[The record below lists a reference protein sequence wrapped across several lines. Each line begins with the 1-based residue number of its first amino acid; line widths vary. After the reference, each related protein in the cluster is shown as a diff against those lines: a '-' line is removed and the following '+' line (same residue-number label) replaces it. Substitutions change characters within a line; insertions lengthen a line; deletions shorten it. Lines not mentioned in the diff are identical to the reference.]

1 MLCSTTAVTWFF
13 SIQLSS
19 VFGYSSTQMFVI
31 LLITLAFVGVAIA
44 CWSMLQVAPVD
55 KAQEQA
61 TEQFQAV
68 LDAVPAQI
76 YWVSSNLKYLGVNHQ
91 LARAFDLCPED
102 FIGQPIDL
110 NSSPERIEFVR
121 DFFAKP
127 ATRSSL
133 EINT

>member
-19 VFGYSSTQMFVI
+19 VFGYSSTQVFVI

-44 CWSMLQVAPVD
+44 CWFMPQIAPVD
-55 KAQEQA
+55 TQQQA

-68 LDAVPAQI
+68 LDAIPAQI
-76 YWVSSNLKYLGVNHQ
+76 YWVSNLKYLGVNHQ
-91 LARAFDLCPED
+91 LARAFDLCRED

-110 NSSPERIEFVR
+110 KSSPERIEFVK